1 MSFPKQGRR
10 AATRAAAVTGI
21 LSAVMLSVASAAL
34 ADPSTQLGAR
44 AAAIVYRPPG
54 LSTASKVPLVLAL
67 YGSGG
72 CPQCMQGQTNFE
84 RVAREHGFVIAYPG
98 AMSNPPWNSTGDM
111 SYLSSFISQTVAGQN
126 IDPSRVYVTGFS
138 AGARMAY
145 QVGCQLSN
153 QVAAVA
159 SVSGVM
165 RVAACKLARPI
176 SVLTIDGSTESGAL
190 QGTNTGIP
198 PASFTA
204 LQWRTWD
211 GCPTHLF
218 QASSVSGPVVQQ
230 TWGSCVDGSAVGLY
244 VVQGGHH
251 AWPGAYG
258 ETGPDAPGQYDAS
271 ETVWA
276 FFAQH
281 SGGSLTRPNAKLVS
295 VRVTGKGKNR
305 RLYISL
311 TIGEYVAV
319 TETIVAHRKTLG
331 SGIHHAAQSGALA
344 QAATVPVS
352 IKYGLPRGI
361 KRGRYQ
367 LQMRV
372 QDSYGR
378 AMTVTRTLSLPA

>member
-1 MSFPKQGRR
+1 MISRTKGRQ
-10 AATRAAAVTGI
+10 A
-21 LSAVMLSVASAAL
+21 AAL
-34 ADPSTQLGAR
+34 AAALAGLVSVMLTAVVSARADSGSTQPGSR
-44 AAAIVYRPPG
+44 PAAIVYRPPG
-54 LSTASKVPLVLAL
+54 LSAATKVPLVIAL
-67 YGSGG
+67 YGGGG
-72 CPQCMQGQTNFE
+72 CPQCMQGQTDFE

-98 AMSNPPWNSTGDM
+98 ASSNPPWNSAGDM
-111 SYLSSFISQTVAGQN
+111 AYLSSFISQTVAAQN
-126 IDPSRVYVTGFS
+126 IDPSRVFVTGFS
-138 AGARMAY
+138 AGGRMAY

-165 RVAACKLARPI
+165 RIVPCKLARPL
-176 SVLTIDGSTESGAL
+176 SVLTIDGGNESSAIH
-190 QGTNTGIP
+190 GTSTGIP

-211 GCPTHLF
+211 GCPAHVF
-218 QASSVSGPVVQQ
+218 QQSSVSGPVVQQ

-244 VVQGGHH
+244 VVRGGHH

-271 ETVWA
+271 EAVWA

-281 SGGSLTRPNAKLVS
+281 SGGSLTKPAAKFVS
-295 VRVTGKGKNR
+295 VRIAGKGNNR
-305 RLYISL
+305 HMFVSL
-311 TIGEYVAV
+311 TIGEYVTV
-319 TETIVAHRKTLG
+319 TETIVAHRKTVG

-344 QAATVPVS
+344 QAATVPAS

-367 LQMRV
+367 LQVRV

-378 AMTVTRTLSLPA
+378 TMTVTRTVSLPA